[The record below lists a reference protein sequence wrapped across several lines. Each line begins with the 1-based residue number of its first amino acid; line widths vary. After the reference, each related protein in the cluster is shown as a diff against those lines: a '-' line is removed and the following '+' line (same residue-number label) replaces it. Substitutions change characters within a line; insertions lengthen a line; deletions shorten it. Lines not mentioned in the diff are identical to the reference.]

1 VCGICGIIYHDAQ
14 RPVDSRSLRDMARVI
29 SHRGPDDEG
38 IYLHNNIG
46 IAVKRLSIIDIPQG
60 HQPMM
65 NEDESVVVVF
75 NGEIYNHLISRKDLE
90 AKGHVFR
97 TRCDTEVLVYLY
109 EGDLSEILL
118 NQRGLAKDIFKKRK

>member
-1 VCGICGIIYHDAQ
+1 MG
-14 RPVDSRSLRDMARVI
+14 
-29 SHRGPDDEG
+29 
-38 IYLHNNIG
+38 
-46 IAVKRLSIIDIPQG
+46 
-60 HQPMM
+60 
-65 NEDESVVVVF
+65 NEDESAVVVF